1 MKNKLVSIIVPV
13 FNVEKYLKEALESVV
28 NQTYKNIE
36 IICVN
41 DGSTDNSM
49 QILEEYIAKDTRIR
63 ILTQQ
68 NKGLSAARNTGLKEA
83 NGEYIYFLDSDDY
96 FDLEVVEKTV
106 NLFTNEIDIISFNLE
121 KIYEIEQRHEKRVYP
136 DNLKGEHKVSP
147 EIFEIIFEES
157 PRNVFKNSLIKKY
170 NIKYAEN
177 LIFEDNSFI
186 LNYLSVSDKI
196 YILPESLYRYRIR
209 PNSIMHNRCS
219 QKYIGHRLKNLA
231 YYENFLKVNNLTHRD
246 DIDEF
251 IYKIVARFY
260 MDMKDCDKS
269 TKNRFLICKEAHN
282 IIKNY
287 EINFK
292 SKYLKKHEIFTLK
305 FLKSKYWIFF
315 AVYYK
320 INFII
325 HKFLRYKHSH

>member
-1 MKNKLVSIIVPV
+1 MEKLVSIIIPV
-13 FNVEKYLKEALESVV
+13 FNVEKYLKEALNSAID
-28 NQTYKNIE
+28 QTYKNIE
-36 IICVN
+36 IICIN

-49 QILEEYIAKDTRIR
+49 QILEEYAAKDSRIK
-63 ILTQQ
+63 ILTQE
-68 NKGLSAARNTGLKEA
+68 NSGLSAARNTGLNVAK
-83 NGEYIYFLDSDDY
+83 GEYIYFLDSDDY
-96 FDLEVVEKTV
+96 FDTELIDKTV
-106 NLFTNEIDIISFNLE
+106 NLFTDEIDIISFNLE
-121 KIYEIEQRHEKRVYP
+121 KIFELKERPEKRIYQ
-136 DNLKGEHKVSP
+136 DNFKGAHKVSP

-170 NIKYAEN
+170 NIRFAEN

-196 YILPESLYRYRIR
+196 YILPEILYKYRIR
-209 PNSIMHNRCS
+209 PNSIMHNRNNN
-219 QKYIGHRLKNLA
+219 KHFAHRLKNLA
-231 YYENFLKVNNLTHRD
+231 YYENFLKINNLTHRD

-251 IYKIVARFY
+251 IYKIISKFY
-260 MDMKDCDKS
+260 MDLEDCDKS

-282 IIKNY
+282 LIKNY

-292 SKYLKKHEIFTLK
+292 SKYLKNHEVFTLK
-305 FLKSKYWIFF
+305 FLKSKLWIFF

-325 HKFLRYKHSH
+325 NKFLRYKHSH